1 MTLQPVTL
9 TWTVLAVAPR
19 QMQLQTRLV
28 VMVPHQLRPVN
39 PCRAPSLG
47 LQWVRRL
54 ALALALGL
62 GLGLAL
68 ALGQSVLRMDLWL
81 GKSLT
86 LAARVRWPRSFAL
99 YCSWTK

>member
-1 MTLQPVTL
+1 VTLQPVTL

-54 ALALALGL
+54 ALELGL
-62 GLGLAL
+62 GLG
-68 ALGQSVLRMDLWL
+68 LGQSVLRMDLWL

>member
-54 ALALALGL
+54 ALELGL
-62 GLGLAL
+62 GLG
-68 ALGQSVLRMDLWL
+68 LGQSVLRMDLWL